1 METLTIQF
9 YVDVPPAQQHAL
21 LADISGWPAVRQVSR
36 LDPYTADPALRR
48 ICFVI
53 LEPGH
58 DRDDVITQ
66 LLALEEVESA
76 APPAPRRLAF

>member
-1 METLTIQF
+1 METITLRF
-9 YVDVPPAQQHAL
+9 HVDVAPAQQHAL
-21 LADISGWPAVRQVSR
+21 LADISRWPAVRQVSR

-58 DRDDVITQ
+58 DRDGLVTQ
-66 LLALEEVESA
+66 LLTLEEVESA
-76 APPAPRRLAF
+76 APPAPRRLAP